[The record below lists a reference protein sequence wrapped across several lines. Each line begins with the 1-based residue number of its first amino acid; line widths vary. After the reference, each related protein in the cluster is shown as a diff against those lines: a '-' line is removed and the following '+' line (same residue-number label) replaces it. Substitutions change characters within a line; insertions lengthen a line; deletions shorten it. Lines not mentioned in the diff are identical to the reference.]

1 MLFIIFC
8 HASVTSFDNS
18 LVESNS
24 YLEFKYPQD
33 AIDWNISD
41 QDLIDASPSNANINL
56 EQKFGNAKKCHK
68 ISGEKLVFRC
78 ED

>member
-1 MLFIIFC
+1 LC

-56 EQKFGNAKKCHK
+56 EQKFGNTKKCHK
-68 ISGEKLVFRC
+68 IRKISFSM
-78 ED
+78 